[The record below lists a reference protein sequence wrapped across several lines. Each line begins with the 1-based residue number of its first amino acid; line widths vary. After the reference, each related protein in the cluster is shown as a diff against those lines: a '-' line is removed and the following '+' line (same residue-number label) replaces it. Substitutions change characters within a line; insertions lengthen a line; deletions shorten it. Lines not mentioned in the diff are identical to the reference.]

1 VAAVGAIV
9 TELVYFAVSVA
20 LVVAV
25 GQALSRSGRAFLH
38 EAYGAGQDGAA
49 QAVSRLLVVAFY
61 LLSMGFVVLTAPS
74 WTAVTGAGQAAGLLS
89 GKIGVLL
96 LVLGFLH
103 VTGTVF
109 VARLRRRPWA
119 AGVPAGP
126 GPAGEPDGADGLGGL
141 ATAGPTGSAEPAGPG
156 AAADSAG
163 PADPMAPGAWPRASA
178 AGRRRERAAAP
189 ALWRPERVVH

>member
-38 EAYGAGQDGAA
+38 DAYGAGQDGAA

-96 LVLGFLH
+96 LVLGLLH
-103 VTGTVF
+103 VTSTVF
-109 VARLRRRPWA
+109 VARLRRRSWA
-119 AGVPAGP
+119 AGGPAGP
-126 GPAGEPDGADGLGGL
+126 GPAGEPDGAGGRGGL
-141 ATAGPTGSAEPAGPG
+141 APAADGPAGPG
-156 AAADSAG
+156 PAAGSARS
-163 PADPMAPGAWPRASA
+163 AASRAPGAWPPASA
-178 AGRRRERAAAP
+178 ADRRRERAAAP
-189 ALWRPERVVH
+189 ALWRPGRVVH

>member
-25 GQALSRSGRAFLH
+25 GQALSRSGRAFLD
-38 EAYGAGQDGAA
+38 EAYGAEHDGAA

-74 WTAVTGAGQAAGLLS
+74 WTRVTGPGQAAGLLT

-103 VTGTVF
+103 VTSTVI
-109 VARLRRRPWA
+109 VARLRRGRSWA
-119 AGVPAGP
+119 VPGSTDDMRGGDHALDADGDGAFGP
-126 GPAGEPDGADGLGGL
+126 GPGDRGTVQDTL
-141 ATAGPTGSAEPAGPG
+141 APAAMG
-156 AAADSAG
+156 
-163 PADPMAPGAWPRASA
+163 
-178 AGRRRERAAAP
+178 GRRDAAAAP
-189 ALWRPERVVH
+189 GLWRPGRVVH

>member
-109 VARLRRRPWA
+109 VARLRRRSWA
-119 AGVPAGP
+119 ADDAGRP
-126 GPAGEPDGADGLGGL
+126 GPAGEPDGSAGRVGL
-141 ATAGPTGSAEPAGPG
+141 APAAMNGPTGPG

-163 PADPMAPGAWPRASA
+163 PAGPMAPGAWTRASA